1 MKPKSINRLFAINN
15 VKTLGE
21 RIGMFFMILCLIFFI
36 LTLII
41 FGISFFFKNDWIV
54 HEIIQLISGVC
65 FTFVFC
71 SIFITLIFMTRNW
84 IWKLLGVFITIAFFY
99 ASTQLMVN
107 VKMIYKDKVAY
118 ENKQFEKIVGIP
130 KEVEYDN
137 PESGPRVVYEIM
149 FEDVTIQATHLWIR
163 QDYFEKNMKGKR
175 LEVFYL
181 PNSHYAMEIHVAD

>member
-1 MKPKSINRLFAINN
+1 MKPKFINRLFTINN

-21 RIGMFFMILCLIFFI
+21 RIGMFFMILCLIFFM

-65 FTFVFC
+65 LTFVFC

-107 VKMIYKDKVAY
+107 VKMIYKDKIALMKTS
-118 ENKQFEKIVGIP
+118 NLKR
-130 KEVEYDN
+130 
-137 PESGPRVVYEIM
+137 SL
-149 FEDVTIQATHLWIR
+149 ASR
-163 QDYFEKNMKGKR
+163 QRWSMITQSLDREWCMKLCLK
-175 LEVFYL
+175 
-181 PNSHYAMEIHVAD
+181 M

>member
-1 MKPKSINRLFAINN
+1 MKSKSINRLFTKNKG
-15 VKTLGE
+15 KTLGE
-21 RIGMFFMILCLIFFI
+21 RIGNYFMIICLLFFI
-36 LTLII
+36 LTIII
-41 FGISFFFKNDWIV
+41 FGISFFFKKNWIV

-71 SIFITLIFMTRNW
+71 SVFITLIFMTRNW
-84 IWKLLGVFITIAFFY
+84 IWKLLGIFITVVFFY
-99 ASTQLMVN
+99 AATQLMVD

-118 ENKQFEKIVGIP
+118 ENKQFERIVGIP

-137 PESGPRVVYEIM
+137 PESGPRMVYEIT
-149 FEDVTIQATHLWIR
+149 FEDVVVQTTHRWIR

-181 PNSHYAMEIHVAD
+181 PNSRYAMDVLVAD